1 MNADKVL
8 DEVKERRTLRLKQL
22 EEAESQ
28 LKNTKQRLA
37 DRDLKLAEAKRLL
50 AENEKFEV
58 EMRRRQDEELKR
70 KPGAKWKWKGEIGY
84 HLICAVKALTTDG
97 TKNDAQAFHELHS
110 WAKFWRSNRKAT
122 EAQARFE
129 QLIGEHWLY
138 LRNECSE
145 QKPRQLAARYYDALQ
160 AWGPYFKRD
169 AALNAKMG
177 KLV

>member
-1 MNADKVL
+1 MKKKFFEDLQK
-8 DEVKERRTLRLKQL
+8 RRTLRLTQL
-22 EEAESQ
+22 EDARRQ
-28 LKNTKQRLA
+28 LKNIEERLA
-37 DRDLKLAEAKRLL
+37 NCHLKLAEAKRLL
-50 AENEKFEV
+50 AGNEKFEV
-58 EMRRRQDEELKR
+58 EMRCRQDEELKR

-97 TKNDAQAFHELHS
+97 TKNDAQAFQELHS

-138 LRNECSE
+138 IRNECYE

-169 AALNAKMG
+169 AALDAKMG